1 MTKINVAVLEIANK
15 AYLKILVDNQQMV
28 IKHKFCLGDKSILG
42 ALIFLFG
49 GFFLMVAPF
58 FKTSDILSKVIGVSI
73 GLLFVML
80 STMTIVRQ
88 LIDGI
93 QITEKYLI
101 FRYNLKE
108 TIIPL
113 NGNLEVKMK
122 IEVNNISRVGT
133 LGSDFITITHFIQVQ
148 NIATPIVQFQMPNSE
163 AENAKKLGLEIN
175 KMINAKF
182 NHQITKTD
190 RKGNI

>member
-1 MTKINVAVLEIANK
+1 MTKINNDILEIANN

-28 IKHKFCLGDKSILG
+28 IKHKFCLGNKSTLG
-42 ALIFLFG
+42 VLIFLFG
-49 GFFLMVAPF
+49 GLFLMVAPIL
-58 FKTSDILSKVIGVSI
+58 KTSDTLSKAIGVSI
-73 GLLFVML
+73 GLLFVIL
-80 STMTIVRQ
+80 STMTIIRQ
-88 LIDGI
+88 LVDGI

-122 IEVNNISRVGT
+122 TEVNNRSRVGT
-133 LGSDFITITHFIQVQ
+133 FGSDLIIITHFIQEQ
-148 NIATPIVQFQMPNSE
+148 DIDTPILQFQMPNSE

-175 KMINAKF
+175 KMIRAKLMQ
-182 NHQITKTD
+182 QITNTD
-190 RKGNI
+190 D